1 MMHTRNPEKSMTLK
15 KVNHCMS
22 SNYNKNRIIK
32 NSLLLYVRMLFTM
45 WLNLWTTRLVLANL
59 GVEDMGVYGVV
70 GSIVNVFQVLTSGIG
85 TAIQR
90 FLTYEMGRKDNNLN
104 GVFCSSVNVIFILAV
119 IMLILL
125 EVAGLWF
132 LNNKVNIPS
141 SSLSAAQWVFQF
153 SVLTCIVN
161 VISIP
166 YNALVIAHEKM
177 NAFAFI
183 SILQVVLTCGCA
195 YCLSFLDNRLF
206 YYALFMALIGVII
219 RIIYQVYCM
228 RNFAETKYHLMIDR
242 EQIKQIL
249 KFAGVSTTSGIL
261 QVISSQ
267 GIVFVINWTFG
278 VALNAVYT
286 IALQLKNSVLSFA
299 QNIQK
304 AIAPQIT
311 KTYASGEF
319 DAHKKLVYGGSKM
332 EIFMIYF
339 IMLPFLF
346 RTEYIMHLWLGK
358 VPPHTIIFMQS
369 IIFLSLTYA
378 AFEPI
383 RTSVLATNKI
393 AKFLIIPDAVN
404 LISLP
409 LAYFVGN
416 LSGQPSCL
424 IITVVG
430 IEILMCMLRT
440 YYAVKVTEL
449 NIKEIFSSVLSPSL
463 YVAII
468 GAIACYILSSLLTEN
483 LMGVFELFV
492 LNSIVLCLIIYFV
505 GTSHKEKELVN
516 HLLKVKINK
525 YK

>member
-1 MMHTRNPEKSMTLK
+1 
-15 KVNHCMS
+15 MS
-22 SNYNKNRIIK
+22 DNFNKNRIVK

-70 GSIVNVFQVLTSGIG
+70 GSIVNVFQVLTSGVG

-104 GVFCSSVNVIFILAV
+104 GVFCSSINVIFILAI

-132 LNNKVNIPS
+132 LNNKVNIPA

-183 SILQVVLTCGCA
+183 SILQVVLTCACA

-242 EQIKQIL
+242 GQIKQIL

-311 KTYASGEF
+311 KTYASGEL

-332 EIFMIYF
+332 EVFMIYF
-339 IMLPFLF
+339 IMIPFMF
-346 RTEYIMHLWLGK
+346 RTEYIMKLWLGN
-358 VPPHTIIFMQS
+358 VPPYTVEFAQCTIFI
-369 IIFLSLTYA
+369 SLIYA
-378 AFEPI
+378 MFEPI
-383 RTSVLATNKI
+383 RASVLATNKI
-393 AKFLIIPDAVN
+393 TRFLIYPEIFYLLVLLVGYVVCRTLNNPFW
-404 LISLP
+404 LI
-409 LAYFVGN
+409 
-416 LSGQPSCL
+416 
-424 IITVVG
+424 VV
-430 IEILMCMLRT
+430 IVCMDVLTCFLRT
-440 YYAVKVTEL
+440 YYAIKVTPL
-449 NIKEIFSSVLSPSL
+449 KTKEIFALVIWPALF
-463 YVAII
+463 VAII
-468 GAIACYILSSLLTEN
+468 DSFFCGIMSKVAEENIWGLLFLLTA
-483 LMGVFELFV
+483 
-492 LNSIVLCLIIYFV
+492 NSIVLIVIIMSV
-505 GTSHKEKELVN
+505 GLNKAERKLCFAFIG
-516 HLLKVKINK
+516 KMKDKILHIR
-525 YK
+525 

>member
-1 MMHTRNPEKSMTLK
+1 
-15 KVNHCMS
+15 MS
-22 SNYNKNRIIK
+22 DNFNKNRIVK

-70 GSIVNVFQVLTSGIG
+70 GSIVNVFQVLTSGVG

-104 GVFCSSVNVIFILAV
+104 GVFCSSINVIFILAI

-132 LNNKVNIPS
+132 LNNKVNIPA

-183 SILQVVLTCGCA
+183 SILQVVLTCACA

-228 RNFAETKYHLMIDR
+228 RNFSETKYHLVIDR
-242 EQIKQIL
+242 GQIKQIL

-311 KTYASGEF
+311 KTYASGEL

-332 EIFMIYF
+332 EVFMIYF
-339 IMLPFLF
+339 IMIPFMF
-346 RTEYIMHLWLGK
+346 RTEYIMKLWLGD
-358 VPPHTIIFMQS
+358 VPPHTVIFMQS

-383 RTSVLATNKI
+383 RTAVLATNKI
-393 AKFLIIPDAVN
+393 IKFMIIPDTVN

-409 LAYFVGN
+409 FAYCVGK
-416 LSGQPSCL
+416 LFGQPSYL
-424 IITVVG
+424 ICTVVG
-430 IEILMCMLRT
+430 IEILMCVLRT
-440 YYAVKVTEL
+440 YYAIKFTEL
-449 NIKEIFSSVLSPSL
+449 RAKEMFLKILFPSL
-463 YVAII
+463 LVVAFASIV
-468 GAIACYILSSLLTEN
+468 CLVLSSLFKDSFLG
-483 LMGVFELFV
+483 LIELLAF
-492 LNSIVLCLIIYFV
+492 NSVALCLIIYFV
-505 GTSHKEKELVN
+505 GISKEEKKQIHNIITKILGN
-516 HLLKVKINK
+516 HYESNSS
-525 YK
+525 YSN

>member
-1 MMHTRNPEKSMTLK
+1 
-15 KVNHCMS
+15 MS
-22 SNYNKNRIIK
+22 DNFNKNRIVK

-70 GSIVNVFQVLTSGIG
+70 GSIVNVFQVLTSGVG

-104 GVFCSSVNVIFILAV
+104 GVFCSSINVIFILAI

-132 LNNKVNIPS
+132 LNNKVNIPA

-183 SILQVVLTCGCA
+183 SILQVVLTCACA

-242 EQIKQIL
+242 GQIKQIL

-311 KTYASGEF
+311 KTYASGEL

-332 EIFMIYF
+332 EVFMIYF
-339 IMLPFLF
+339 IMIPFMF
-346 RTEYIMHLWLGK
+346 RTEYIMKLWLGD
-358 VPPHTIIFMQS
+358 VPPHTVIFMQS

-383 RTSVLATNKI
+383 RTAVLATNKI
-393 AKFLIIPDAVN
+393 IKFMIIPDTVN

-409 LAYFVGN
+409 LAYCVGK
-416 LSGQPSCL
+416 LFGQPSYL
-424 IITVVG
+424 ICTVVG
-430 IEILMCMLRT
+430 IEILMCVLRT
-440 YYAVKVTEL
+440 YYAIKFTEL
-449 NIKEIFSSVLSPSL
+449 RAKEMFLKILFPSL
-463 YVAII
+463 LVVAFASIV
-468 GAIACYILSSLLTEN
+468 CLVLSSLFKDSFLG
-483 LMGVFELFV
+483 LLELLA
-492 LNSIVLCLIIYFV
+492 LNSVALCLIIYFV
-505 GTSHKEKELVN
+505 GISKEEKKQIHNIVTKILGN
-516 HLLKVKINK
+516 HYESNSS
-525 YK
+525 YSN

>member
-1 MMHTRNPEKSMTLK
+1 
-15 KVNHCMS
+15 MS
-22 SNYNKNRIIK
+22 DNFNKNRIVK

-70 GSIVNVFQVLTSGIG
+70 GSIVNVFQVLTSGVG

-104 GVFCSSVNVIFILAV
+104 GVFCSSINVIFILAI

-132 LNNKVNIPS
+132 LNNKVNIPA

-183 SILQVVLTCGCA
+183 SILQVVLTCACA

-242 EQIKQIL
+242 GQIKQIL

-311 KTYASGEF
+311 KTYASGEL

-332 EIFMIYF
+332 EVFMIYF
-339 IMLPFLF
+339 IMIPFMF
-346 RTEYIMHLWLGK
+346 RTEYIMKLWLGN
-358 VPPHTIIFMQS
+358 VPPYTVEFAQCIIF
-369 IIFLSLTYA
+369 ISLIYA
-378 AFEPI
+378 MFEPI
-383 RTSVLATNKI
+383 RASVLATNKI
-393 AKFLIIPDAVN
+393 TRFLIYPEIFYLLVLLVGYVVCRTLNNPFW
-404 LISLP
+404 LI
-409 LAYFVGN
+409 
-416 LSGQPSCL
+416 
-424 IITVVG
+424 VV
-430 IEILMCMLRT
+430 IVCMDVLTCFLRT
-440 YYAVKVTEL
+440 YYAIKVTPL
-449 NIKEIFSSVLSPSL
+449 KTKEIFALVIWPALF
-463 YVAII
+463 VAII
-468 GAIACYILSSLLTEN
+468 DSSFCGIMSKVAEENIWGLLFLLTA
-483 LMGVFELFV
+483 
-492 LNSIVLCLIIYFV
+492 NSIVLIVIIMSV
-505 GTSHKEKELVN
+505 GLNKAERKLCFAFIG
-516 HLLKVKINK
+516 KVKDKILHIR
-525 YK
+525 

>member
-1 MMHTRNPEKSMTLK
+1 
-15 KVNHCMS
+15 MS
-22 SNYNKNRIIK
+22 ENYNKNRIIK

-70 GSIVNVFQVLTSGIG
+70 GSIVNVFQVLTSGVG

-104 GVFCSSVNVIFILAV
+104 GVLCSSLNVIFVLAI
-119 IMLILL
+119 IMLMLL
-125 EVAGLWF
+125 EVVGLWF
-132 LNNKVNIPS
+132 LNNKIDIPAS
-141 SSLSAAQWVFQF
+141 SISAAQWVFQF

-183 SILQVVLTCGCA
+183 SILQVVLTCACA
-195 YCLSFLDNRLF
+195 YCLSYLDNRLF
-206 YYALFMALIGVII
+206 FYGLFMALISILI
-219 RIIYQVYCM
+219 RIIYQVYCV
-228 RNFAETKYHLMIDR
+228 RNFAETKYHLMINR
-242 EQIKQIL
+242 GQIKQIL

-311 KTYASGEF
+311 KTYASGELE
-319 DAHKKLVYGGSKM
+319 AHKKLVYGGSKM

-339 IMLPFLF
+339 IMIPFLF
-346 RTEYIMHLWLGK
+346 RTDCIMQLWLGN
-358 VPPHTIIFMQS
+358 VPPYTVVFMQC

-383 RTSVLATNKI
+383 RTAVLATNRI
-393 AKFLIIPDAVN
+393 DKFMIVPDAIN
-404 LISLP
+404 LIALP
-409 LAYFVGN
+409 LAYCIGKWF
-416 LSGQPSCL
+416 GQPAYL

-430 IEILMCMLRT
+430 VEILMCVLRT
-440 YYAVKVTEL
+440 YYAVNVTEL
-449 NIKEIFSSVLSPSL
+449 KTKEMLKKILFPSL
-463 YVAII
+463 SVII
-468 GAIACYILSSLLTEN
+468 IDCLICSILSSIFKKNLIGILELL
-483 LMGVFELFV
+483 V
-492 LNSIVLCLIIYFV
+492 LNSLILCLIIYFV
-505 GTSHKEKELVN
+505 GISKQEKKYIQNTLT
-516 HLLKVKINK
+516 KILGKHYESNSS
-525 YK
+525 YSD

>member
-1 MMHTRNPEKSMTLK
+1 MTD
-15 KVNHCMS
+15 NF
-22 SNYNKNRIIK
+22 NKNRIVK

-70 GSIVNVFQVLTSGIG
+70 GSIVNVFQVLTSGVG

-104 GVFCSSVNVIFILAV
+104 GVFCSSINVIFILAI

-132 LNNKVNIPS
+132 LNNKVNIPA

-183 SILQVVLTCGCA
+183 SILQVVLTCACA

-242 EQIKQIL
+242 GQIKQIL

-311 KTYASGEF
+311 KTYASGEL

-332 EIFMIYF
+332 EVFMIYF
-339 IMLPFLF
+339 IMIPFLF
-346 RTEYIMHLWLGK
+346 RTEYIMKLWLGN
-358 VPPHTIIFMQS
+358 VPPHTVIFMQS
-369 IIFLSLTYA
+369 MIFLSLTYA

-393 AKFLIIPDAVN
+393 AKFMIVPDAIN
-404 LISLP
+404 LVSLP
-409 LAYFVGN
+409 IAYYIGN
-416 LSGQPSCL
+416 LSGRPSYL
-424 IITVVG
+424 IITIVG
-430 IEILMCMLRT
+430 IEVLMCVLRT

-449 NIKEIFSSVLSPSL
+449 RTREIFVKVLYPSL
-463 YVAII
+463 SVVILTS
-468 GAIACYILSSLLTEN
+468 IACFILSSVFAENFIGLL
-483 LMGVFELFV
+483 ELLA
-492 LNSIVLCLIIYFV
+492 LNSIALCLIIYFV
-505 GTSHKEKELVN
+505 GISREEKKQIQNMVRLFYSKKFSHKDN
-516 HLLKVKINK
+516 
-525 YK
+525 

>member
-1 MMHTRNPEKSMTLK
+1 
-15 KVNHCMS
+15 MS
-22 SNYNKNRIIK
+22 DNFNKNRIVK

-70 GSIVNVFQVLTSGIG
+70 GSIVNVFQVLTSGVG

-104 GVFCSSVNVIFILAV
+104 GVFCSSINVIFILAI

-132 LNNKVNIPS
+132 LNNKVNIPA

-183 SILQVVLTCGCA
+183 SILQVVLTCACA

-242 EQIKQIL
+242 GQIKQIL

-311 KTYASGEF
+311 KTYASGEL

-332 EIFMIYF
+332 EVFMIYF
-339 IMLPFLF
+339 IMIPFMF
-346 RTEYIMHLWLGK
+346 RTEYIMKLWLGN
-358 VPPHTIIFMQS
+358 VPPYTVEFAQCIIF
-369 IIFLSLTYA
+369 ISLIYA
-378 AFEPI
+378 MFEPI
-383 RTSVLATNKI
+383 RASVLATNKI
-393 AKFLIIPDAVN
+393 TRFLIYPEIFYLLVLLVGYVVCRTLNNPFW
-404 LISLP
+404 LI
-409 LAYFVGN
+409 
-416 LSGQPSCL
+416 
-424 IITVVG
+424 VV
-430 IEILMCMLRT
+430 IVCMDVLTCFLRT
-440 YYAVKVTEL
+440 YYAIKVTPL
-449 NIKEIFSSVLSPSL
+449 KTKEIFALVIWPALF
-463 YVAII
+463 VAII
-468 GAIACYILSSLLTEN
+468 DSFFCGIMSKVAEENIWGLLFLLTA
-483 LMGVFELFV
+483 
-492 LNSIVLCLIIYFV
+492 NSIVLIVIIMSV
-505 GTSHKEKELVN
+505 GLNKAERKLCFAFIG
-516 HLLKVKINK
+516 KVKDKILHIR
-525 YK
+525 

>member
-1 MMHTRNPEKSMTLK
+1 MLN
-15 KVNHCMS
+15 
-22 SNYNKNRIIK
+22 NYNKNRIIK

-70 GSIVNVFQVLTSGIG
+70 GSIVNVFQVLTSGVG

-90 FLTYEMGRKDNNLN
+90 FLTYEMGRYDNNLN
-104 GVFCSSVNVIFILAV
+104 GVFCSSINVIFILAI

-125 EVAGLWF
+125 EGAGLWF
-132 LNNKVNIPS
+132 LNNKVNIPA

-183 SILQVVLTCGCA
+183 SILQVVLTCACA

-206 YYALFMALIGVII
+206 YYALFMALISVII

-311 KTYASGEF
+311 KTYASGELS
-319 DAHKKLVYGGSKM
+319 AHKKLVYGGSKM

-339 IMLPFLF
+339 IMIPFLF
-346 RTEYIMHLWLGK
+346 RTEYIMKLWLGD
-358 VPPHTIIFMQS
+358 VPPHTVIFMQS

-393 AKFLIIPDAVN
+393 AKFMILPDAIN
-404 LISLP
+404 LITLP
-409 LAYFVGN
+409 LAYCIGKWFD
-416 LSGQPSCL
+416 QPAYL
-424 IITVVG
+424 IVTVVG
-430 IEILMCMLRT
+430 VEILMCVLRT
-440 YYAVKVTEL
+440 YYAVNVTEL
-449 NIKEIFSSVLSPSL
+449 KTKEITSNILYPSFIVALLGGIFCYYLSSVFE
-463 YVAII
+463 
-468 GAIACYILSSLLTEN
+468 EN
-483 LMGVFELFV
+483 FMGLFELLLF
-492 LNSIVLCLIIYFV
+492 NSIALCFIIYLA
-505 GTSHKEKELVN
+505 GTSRKEKLFIKKY
-516 HLLKVKINK
+516 LKIKK
-525 YK
+525 

>member
-1 MMHTRNPEKSMTLK
+1 
-15 KVNHCMS
+15 MS
-22 SNYNKNRIIK
+22 DNFNKNRIVK

-70 GSIVNVFQVLTSGIG
+70 GSIVNVFQVLTSGVG

-104 GVFCSSVNVIFILAV
+104 GVFCSSINVIFILAI

-132 LNNKVNIPS
+132 LNNKVNIPA

-183 SILQVVLTCGCA
+183 SILQVVLTCACA

-228 RNFAETKYHLMIDR
+228 RNFAETKYHLVIDR
-242 EQIKQIL
+242 GQIKQIL

-311 KTYASGEF
+311 KTYASGEL

-332 EIFMIYF
+332 EVFMIYF
-339 IMLPFLF
+339 IMIPFMF
-346 RTEYIMHLWLGK
+346 RTEYIMKLWLGD
-358 VPPHTIIFMQS
+358 VPPHTVIFMQS

-383 RTSVLATNKI
+383 RTAVLATNKI
-393 AKFLIIPDAVN
+393 IKFMIIPDTVN

-409 LAYFVGN
+409 LAYCVGK
-416 LSGQPSCL
+416 LFGQPSYL
-424 IITVVG
+424 ICTVVG
-430 IEILMCMLRT
+430 IEILMCVLRT
-440 YYAVKVTEL
+440 YYAIKFTEL
-449 NIKEIFSSVLSPSL
+449 RAKEMFLKILFPSL
-463 YVAII
+463 LVVAFASIV
-468 GAIACYILSSLLTEN
+468 CLVLSSLFKDSFLG
-483 LMGVFELFV
+483 LLELLA
-492 LNSIVLCLIIYFV
+492 LNSVALCLIIYFV
-505 GTSHKEKELVN
+505 GISKEEKKQIHNIVTKILGN
-516 HLLKVKINK
+516 HYESNSS
-525 YK
+525 YSN